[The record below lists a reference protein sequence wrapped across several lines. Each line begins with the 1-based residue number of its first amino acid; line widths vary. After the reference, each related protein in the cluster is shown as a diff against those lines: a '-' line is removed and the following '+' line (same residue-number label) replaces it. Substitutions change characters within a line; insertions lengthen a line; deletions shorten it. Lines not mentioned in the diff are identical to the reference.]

1 MVSVGGRNDIR
12 TGVQYGRNGRTE
24 AAGFERERLMSGTG
38 PGTSR
43 PDGETSVCCVSKRS
57 GGKSEQMRKEETKGC
72 SIEGS
77 VFTFVPEVCGPKT
90 PSRRSLSE
98 VSRQGLEKEQDP
110 CREHQLPLNFY
121 CATCKEV
128 ICRDCTVVTH
138 PYDLHRILDTAD
150 ALATLRTSALA
161 LLRHYTLVRS
171 FHTSLSSAL
180 EMYIVNNPSM
190 THACMEIADRLD
202 IESGDYLQQAVKE
215 AEILVESES
224 NLHRFGSKVRE
235 WEGRQEDWSG
245 VVFLA
250 LRCQLLAGYKSAS
263 DKVFLRVGDWVIAT
277 PWIYLRHLLEPYL
290 PEKGATD
297 TANTNLHAKQPSK
310 TGPRSPS
317 PRGRDKSFP
326 HNARQMVLNNLL
338 PYVIFN
344 PEIRYFLQISDLR
357 NTEVTLVVEPSSN
370 HVREYLTRRHHAAA
384 PSTQTLRAGFSF
396 ADDALNFVEKQFM
409 MGGRHKSRVV
419 GSYMVVEGGQ
429 GGREAGTGVQRIV
442 KVSLPDVTIV
452 DGGRG
457 FPSVGCR
464 KVNKGDVMLDH
475 QFRGRPVLSVAL
487 RDISDVSAFHLGHVT
502 RGLDGLTY
510 LIEAEEYRKAETGFR
525 AKILATVR
533 REEEATY
540 QVTLGMDI

>member
-1 MVSVGGRNDIR
+1 MERRVCAVYPRDREESRSKCARKKPKAAALRDQFSV
-12 TGVQYGRNGRTE
+12 
-24 AAGFERERLMSGTG
+24 A
-38 PGTSR
+38 
-43 PDGETSVCCVSKRS
+43 
-57 GGKSEQMRKEETKGC
+57 
-72 SIEGS
+72 
-77 VFTFVPEVCGPKT
+77 FVPEVCGPKT

-263 DKVFLRVGDWVIAT
+263 DKVFLSLLLLTIRFSDSLSPILRVGDWVIAT